1 MKKTLITLCL
11 IVSFF
16 GFSQNLETKIPKN
29 VQAVVSINGDQIFEL
44 ISMSQLNEMK
54 LIQELK
60 NHNKVENISD
70 LGFDLNSK
78 AYYFF
83 QTSDTANYHNLI
95 VKLNQKNDFKNLLSE
110 RDQEKIET
118 HLGFNYFFS
127 YNNTIAWNNDYLIA
141 SMVDVP
147 NKPYSY
153 SNNFPPPPPISENAH
168 KSKAENAVEAV
179 DGTEKKVYPK
189 VTKEDTYE
197 SRAKKRAENKKILL
211 KNNILTIIN
220 LKVENSIITNTSF
233 KSGKEKGSSAYLW
246 INNYSDLI
254 GSYMKSQMGSY
265 NPYGTIGDTKD
276 LFGFSSLKSNLFF
289 NNDEIKV
296 KSEIGI
302 SKNWTSTY
310 KKMYSAKLDKS
321 FYKYLDQDNSL
332 AYFSVAMNT
341 EALLNEYP
349 KLMTN
354 IYGKIMPKMK
364 EEIQLIGDITAI
376 ILDEKE
382 IGKLITGNAMF
393 VLNDISEKEV
403 TYTSYSYDDDY
414 KRTEVTKTKMEVI
427 PDFTVMLGSK
437 NEKIIQKLMQLALK
451 HKVVNQKSNYFTFDK
466 KMTDAPFDMYFVV
479 KNGIAFLT
487 NSEKEINKIS
497 KNKFTANLG
506 KHKSLL
512 KKNLSV
518 LYVNSEK
525 IMSKVPEKYLDNKQ
539 KDFLKYVQKNVKE
552 ATITSSKIKGNKM
565 FMTQTIKTSG
575 EKGNSLNLI
584 LTMIEEF
591 MK

>member
-95 VKLNQKNDFKNLLSE
+95 VKLNQKNNIKNLLSE

-147 NKPYSY
+147 YKSHSY

-197 SRAKKRAENKKILL
+197 SRAKKRAENKKLLL
-211 KNNILTIIN
+211 KNNILSIIN
-220 LKVENSIITNTSF
+220 LKAENSIITNTSF

-276 LFGFSSLKSNLFF
+276 LIGFSSLKSNLFF

-296 KSEIGI
+296 KSEIGV

-332 AYFSVAMNT
+332 AYFSIAMNT

-354 IYGKIMPKMK
+354 IYGKIMPKMN
-364 EEIQLIGDITAI
+364 EEIQLIGDLTAI
-376 ILDEKE
+376 ILDEKA

-525 IMSKVPEKYLDNKQ
+525 IMNKVPEKYLDNKQ

-552 ATITSSKIKGNKM
+552 ATITSSRIKGDKM
-565 FMTQTIKTSG
+565 FMTQTVKTSG

>member
-1 MKKTLITLCL
+1 MKKTLIILCL

-95 VKLNQKNDFKNLLSE
+95 VKLNQKNKIKNLLSE
-110 RDQEKIET
+110 KDQEKIET

-168 KSKAENAVEAV
+168 KNKAENAVEAV

-276 LFGFSSLKSNLFF
+276 LIGFSSLKSNLFF

-310 KKMYSAKLDKS
+310 KKMYSSKLDKS